1 MALLGRSV
9 TATMMNLEQYGV
21 TLQDVTGIRK
31 SNSGDQ
37 TFRDVLITIPYEAL
51 RDEKA
56 VQLAFQD
63 LVVIST
69 TP

>member
-1 MALLGRSV
+1 
-9 TATMMNLEQYGV
+9 MNLEQYGV
-21 TLQDVTGIRK
+21 TLEDVTRIHKG
-31 SNSGDQ
+31 NAGDQ
-37 TFRDVLITIPYEAL
+37 TSRNVVITIPYEAL